1 MKETSEDIEKQIVY
15 LKQAIEAEKMM
26 QKKFVLIPRQLNNSK
41 RKIKTYQNDI
51 KKYTMTLKKGSKAAK
66 DFMAKIR
73 SLKGKPKK
81 SKVSG
86 IKRSTRKVF
95 KKNTS
100 VLSGT
105 HNDTKSHNYKISISG
120 TERKKLSADAVSSMR
135 SIAKAIQIIY
145 KRNAWGDD
153 ELNNR
158 QNIAQAYTMLWELIL
173 SNGYTITQSGK
184 LTKAIH

>member
-51 KKYTMTLKKGSKAAK
+51 NKYTMKLKKGSKAAK

-73 SLKGKPKK
+73 SMKNKPKK
-81 SKVSG
+81 SKVG
-86 IKRSTRKVF
+86 AVKRSTRKVF

-105 HNDTKSHNYKISISG
+105 HTGTKSHNYKISISG
-120 TERKKLSADAVSSMR
+120 VGNEVFKDYIKQVETEIKGQSLWFKKLKTYYKKPTEFNDVCFALKYK
-135 SIAKAIQIIY
+135 AKKVQEIV
-145 KRNAWGDD
+145 N
-153 ELNNR
+153 ELQTKYNFNR
-158 QNIAQAYTMLWELIL
+158 
-173 SNGYTITQSGK
+173 
-184 LTKAIH
+184 